1 MILNSQNFIYAIP
14 LKKKK
19 IHIFHLIFFFF
30 LIDIFHLILLN
41 YAFLFFSKLGSEF
54 QTKFQIGVVT

>member
-1 MILNSQNFIYAIP
+1 MPY

-19 IHIFHLIFFFF
+19 IH
-30 LIDIFHLILLN
+30 IFHLILLN

-54 QTKFQIGVVT
+54 QTKFQIGVVSFLGHLDHMDPTT

>member
-1 MILNSQNFIYAIP
+1 MPY

-19 IHIFHLIFFFF
+19 KKFIYSTWFFFFF

>member
-1 MILNSQNFIYAIP
+1 MPY

-19 IHIFHLIFFFF
+19 KNH
-30 LIDIFHLILLN
+30 IFHLILLN

>member
-1 MILNSQNFIYAIP
+1 MPY

-19 IHIFHLIFFFF
+19 KKIKYSTWFFFF